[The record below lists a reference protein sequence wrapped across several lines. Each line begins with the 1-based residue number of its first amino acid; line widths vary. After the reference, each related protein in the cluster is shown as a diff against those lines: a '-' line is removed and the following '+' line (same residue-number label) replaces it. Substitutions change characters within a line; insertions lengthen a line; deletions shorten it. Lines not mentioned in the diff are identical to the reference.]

1 MESPLAHPRRR
12 RLDHLTNAKI
22 PTKGAQR
29 WALITPLLAIIA
41 LSLLMGVTIWYLTA
55 SEESQREQ
63 ALMRDVESMQRSI
76 REKLRV
82 NQTELSEFATS
93 FATAPTT
100 SELRRLSTNFLG
112 KNQEISYIAWVDQEQ
127 VVRAVFTSS
136 RWPRQSFG
144 TVGAKLSRGASRD
157 ALENAINLK
166 QPSYS
171 AAMPR
176 REGDVEVDLHIPL
189 LVGDVP
195 QGTLVA
201 TYSLPAVLLSTLPA
215 DISNRLAFSLVD
227 SNGDVVA
234 QTRATAVFSDKPFY
248 EVSLDPLSRAI
259 KLRGYNLLPVNTPF
273 NDIVITLITGL
284 ITLAVVAQF
293 LIWRNTRRRI
303 GVERE
308 LAEETTFRRAME
320 NSMSTGMRVI
330 DLNGV
335 ITYVNPAFCRMVGFA
350 SHELTGRAPPYPYWP
365 PESQPQLMSN
375 LQGMLS
381 GAVPPS
387 ALPLLIMRKD
397 GTRLTV
403 RMYTSPLIDH
413 NGKQTGWM
421 TSVTDISEQ
430 NRIRQELAQAQERF
444 ITVLQALDAAVSV
457 ATPSPQDE
465 LLFANQA
472 YKRWFGNSLVNG
484 HRDLS
489 AGVRGPWSDVKEVF
503 SPLVQRWFEVRVR
516 NIQWVDGRDVELMV
530 ATDITQ
536 ERATEQAQK
545 EQHNRIQQTARLITM
560 GEMASSLAHE
570 LNQPLTAIANYTS
583 GAASRVRAAAARGE
597 QVSSDDLIDMLSKT
611 ARQAERA
618 GQVIRR
624 IRGFVK
630 RSDPIRKE
638 VDATTILADALV
650 LAEIDAR
657 ERGLQ
662 IVQEIE
668 PNLPKLHVDG
678 ILIEQVL
685 MNLVKNGLEAMKDSQ
700 DRSLV
705 VSVTHDDQQ
714 VMFSVKDR
722 GHGVPSSI
730 SGMLFDSFYTTKD
743 DGMGMGL
750 NICRSIIESHHGRLW
765 FENNPEGGC
774 TFRFTLPISAVNPPA
789 TQLTQSEAPNT

>member
-1 MESPLAHPRRR
+1 MEQPAAHPRRR
-12 RLDHLTNAKI
+12 RIDHQTNAKI
-22 PTKGAQR
+22 PSKGAQR
-29 WALITPLLAIIA
+29 LALITPLLAMIA
-41 LSLLMGVTIWYLTA
+41 LTLLMGVTIWYLTA
-55 SEESQREQ
+55 SEESQREL

-82 NQTELSEFATS
+82 NQTELSEFATP
-93 FATAPTT
+93 FASAPSAT
-100 SELRRLSTNFLG
+100 ELRRLSTNFLG
-112 KNQEISYIAWVDQEQ
+112 KNQEVSYLAWIDQDQ
-127 VVRAVFTSS
+127 TVRAVYTSS

-144 TVGAKLSRGASRD
+144 AIGAKLARGGSVD
-157 ALENAINLK
+157 AFENAINLR

-189 LVGDVP
+189 VVDDAP

-201 TYSLPAVLLSTLPA
+201 TYSLPAVLLGSLPA
-215 DISNRLAFSLVD
+215 DLSNRLAFSLVD
-227 SNGDVVA
+227 PSGEFVA
-234 QTRATAVFSDKPFY
+234 QTRASAVFSDKPFY

-259 KLRGYNLLPVNTPF
+259 KLRGYNLLPVNSPF
-273 NDIVITLITGL
+273 NDIVITLIAGL
-284 ITLAVVAQF
+284 ITLAVVGQF

-308 LAEETTFRRAME
+308 LAEETAFRRAME

-335 ITYVNPAFCRMVGFA
+335 ITYVNPAFCRMVGFTVG
-350 SHELTGRAPPYPYWP
+350 ELTGRAPPYPYWP
-365 PESQPQLMSN
+365 PESQPQLTKN
-375 LQGMLS
+375 LEGMLS

-403 RMYTSPLIDH
+403 RMYTSPLIDQ

-457 ATPSPQDE
+457 ATTAPQDD

-472 YKRWFGNSLVNG
+472 YKKWFGNSLVNG
-484 HRDLS
+484 HRDLC
-489 AGVRGPWSDVKEVF
+489 AGARGPWSDVKEVF

-583 GAASRVRAAAARGE
+583 GAASRIRAATARGE
-597 QVSSDDLIDMLSKT
+597 QVPNDDLIDMLSKT

-657 ERGLQ
+657 ERGLK

-668 PNLPKLHVDG
+668 PNLPKLNVDG

-700 DRSLV
+700 DRSLI

-722 GHGVPSSI
+722 GHGVPTSI

-774 TFRFTLPISAVNPPA
+774 TFRFTLPISAATPPV
-789 TQLTQSEAPNT
+789 TPLMQSEAPNP

>member
-1 MESPLAHPRRR
+1 MEKPAAHPRRR
-12 RLDHLTNAKI
+12 RIDFQTNAKI
-22 PTKGAQR
+22 PTRGAQR
-29 WALITPLLAIIA
+29 WALITPVLAMIA
-41 LSLLMGVTIWYLTA
+41 LAVLMGVTIWYLTD

-63 ALMRDVESMQRSI
+63 ALMRDVESMQRTI

-82 NQTELSEFATS
+82 NQTELSELATPFAIAPS
-93 FATAPTT
+93 AT
-100 SELRRLSTNFLG
+100 ELRRLSIGFLS
-112 KNQEISYIAWVDQEQ
+112 KNPEVSYLAWVDQDQ
-127 VVRAVFTSS
+127 IIRGVYTSA

-144 TVGAKLSRGASRD
+144 SVGSKLARSASLD
-157 ALENAINLK
+157 AYANAINLK

-171 AAMPR
+171 SAMQR

-189 LVGDVP
+189 LIDDTP

-201 TYSLPAVLLSTLPA
+201 TYSLPAVLLGSLPA
-215 DISNRLAFSLVD
+215 DVSNRLAFSLVD
-227 SNGDVVA
+227 PNGDFVA
-234 QTRATAVFSDKPFY
+234 QTRATAVFSGKSFH

-259 KLRGYNLLPVNTPF
+259 KLRGYNLLPVSSPF
-273 NDIVITLITGL
+273 NDIVITLIAGL
-284 ITLAVVAQF
+284 ITLAVIGQIQ
-293 LIWRNTRRRI
+293 IWRNTRRRL

-308 LAEETTFRRAME
+308 LAEETAFRRAME

-330 DLNGV
+330 DLTGV
-335 ITYVNPAFCRMVGFA
+335 ITYVNPAFCRMVGFTN
-350 SHELTGRAPPYPYWP
+350 SELTGCAPPYPYWP
-365 PESQPQLMSN
+365 PESQQQLTQN

-381 GAVPPS
+381 GAIPPS
-387 ALPLLIMRKD
+387 AQPLLIMRKD

-403 RMYTSPLIDH
+403 RMYTSPLIDQ

-472 YKRWFGNSLVNG
+472 YKKWFGNSLVNG
-484 HRDLS
+484 HRDLC
-489 AGVRGPWSDVKEVF
+489 AGARGPWFDVKEVY
-503 SPLVQRWFEVRVR
+503 SPAVQRWFEVRVR

-536 ERATEQAQK
+536 ERATEQAQR

-583 GAASRVRAAAARGE
+583 GATSRVRAAAARGE
-597 QVSSDDLIDMLSKT
+597 QVPSDDLIDMLSKT

-638 VDATTILADALV
+638 IEATTILADALV

-662 IVQEIE
+662 IAQEIE
-668 PNLPKLHVDG
+668 PNLPKLNVDG

-685 MNLVKNGLEAMKDSQ
+685 MNLLKNGLEAMKDSQ
-700 DRSLV
+700 ERTLV
-705 VSVTHDDQQ
+705 VSVTHDGHQ

-774 TFRFTLPISAVNPPA
+774 TFRFTLPVSAATPPE